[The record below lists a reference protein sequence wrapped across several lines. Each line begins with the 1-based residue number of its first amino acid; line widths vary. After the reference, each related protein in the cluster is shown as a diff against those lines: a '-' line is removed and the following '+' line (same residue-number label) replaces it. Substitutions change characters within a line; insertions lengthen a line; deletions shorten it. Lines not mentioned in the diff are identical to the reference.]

1 MINKVLGFRKMIGL
15 TQEQAAKELG
25 ISTNSF
31 ANKEKGR
38 TDFTESEMK
47 RFLHLVTINVPAVKI
62 TDIFF
67 ND

>member
-1 MINKVLGFRKMIGL
+1 MINKVLGFRKMVGL
-15 TQEQAAKELG
+15 TQEQTAKELG

-47 RFLHLVTINVPAVKI
+47 LFLRLITRGLPNTRI

-67 ND
+67 VE